1 MTDGVMVTHY
11 MYMTAGIIT
20 TSSGIAVL
28 VALFF
33 KPESTSLLFLVEN
46 LSTSDEPVEQT
57 MLMKDEKPLQIGSVR
72 SLVTCVGLEKFS
84 YFCSYTE
91 CIIYTSAVCHLCR
104 RLVSITLRTPTP
116 HSQERACL

>member
-1 MTDGVMVTHY
+1 MTDAVMVTHH
-11 MYMTAGIIT
+11 MTAGIIT

-72 SLVTCVGLEKFS
+72 SLHVTCVCVCRLGSFVV
-84 YFCSYTE
+84 Y
-91 CIIYTSAVCHLCR
+91 AVIQN
-104 RLVSITLRTPTP
+104 V
-116 HSQERACL
+116 